1 MLYFSGLKGK
11 KVFTTEHIYLGKL
24 IDVLF
29 LGAETPLVT
38 SLVIR
43 KSNDENMLISVDAV
57 KGVDSIIDID
67 KEYAT
72 RLPHENELSIMRSVM
87 DRQII
92 DIKGSKVVRVND
104 VAIQDK
110 LGKSWYLTGVDI
122 GFRGILRW
130 FNLEKP
136 TRPLYRFTGLESRPH
151 FLSWAEFEPLELEKG
166 KVQLRKDVDSLE
178 RLKPEDLADYL
189 EQTNIRNVNKV
200 VASLDEHYAAEVIED
215 LNANFQSAL
224 FRRFTSERAGKLI
237 ELIDPEDAVDILLT
251 LPKQKR
257 KDILNTLTEKKQKKL
272 TSLLKVSGTQ
282 IGHLI
287 TTDFIHIKS
296 NASVQDAFS
305 VMKEKA
311 RDIEFTYYIYVLN
324 DIDQLVGVINIAE
337 LFRKNLTM
345 NISQFMQ
352 QDMVIVHVTTPLNIA
367 IKRMLKYKIY
377 ALPVLDQNKQL
388 IGILR
393 FNDVAESVLKEL

>member
-11 KVFTTEHIYLGKL
+11 RVLTVEHIYLGRL

-29 LGAETPLVT
+29 LGTETPLVT
-38 SLVIR
+38 SLVIK
-43 KSNDENMLISVDAV
+43 KSNNENMLIS
-57 KGVDSIIDID
+57 IETIRHIDRDISID
-67 KEYAT
+67 KDFIG
-72 RLPHENELSIMRSVM
+72 RNSLENELSVMKAVM

-92 DIKGSKVVRVND
+92 DIRGSKVVRVND

-110 LGKSWYLTGVDI
+110 LGKSWYIAGVDI

-130 FNLEKP
+130 LHLEKSAKP
-136 TRPLYRFTGLESRPH
+136 FYKLTGLESRPH
-151 FLSWAEFEPLELEKG
+151 FLSWADFEPLELEKG
-166 KVQLRKDVDSLE
+166 KVQLKKDADSLE

-200 VASLDEHYAAEVIED
+200 VARLDEHYAAEVIED

-224 FRRFTSERAGKLI
+224 FRRFTPERAAKLI

-257 KDILNTLTEKKQKKL
+257 KEILSILPEKKQKKL
-272 TSLLKVSGTQ
+272 TSLLKISGTQ

-287 TTDFIHIKS
+287 TTDFIQIKP

-305 VMKEKA
+305 VMKEKVK
-311 RDIEFTYYIYVLN
+311 DIEFTYYIYVLN
-324 DIDQLVGVINIAE
+324 DMDQLVGVINIAE
-337 LFRKNLTM
+337 LFRKNPASS
-345 NISQFMQ
+345 ISQFMQ
-352 QDMVIVHVTTPLNIA
+352 QDMVIVHVTTPLSIA

-377 ALPVLDQNKQL
+377 ALPVVDHNKQM

-393 FNDVAESVLKEL
+393 FNDVAEDVLEEL